1 MILYLSIPVPPA
13 PRPRVTRRG
22 ISFYPKVYRDFKKV
36 AKDALA
42 IQWKGLEPLSEPL
55 SLEILVLQKKPKSRI
70 RKATANTRLPRANT
84 RGDLDN
90 LLKSILDVMEDAQI
104 FTNDNII
111 YSIKIEGW
119 FAAENEEPLTTIKLH
134 I

>member
-1 MILYLSIPVPPA
+1 MPVPPA

-55 SLEILVLQKKPKSRI
+55 ALEILVLQKKPKSRI

-111 YSIKIEGW
+111 YSISIQGW
-119 FAAENEEPLTTIKLH
+119 FAAEDEEPVTTIKLH
-134 I
+134 P

>member
-1 MILYLSIPVPPA
+1 MILYLTMPVPPA

-22 ISFYPKVYRDFKKV
+22 ISFYPKVYRDFKTV
-36 AKDALA
+36 AKEALA
-42 IQWKGLEPLSEPL
+42 LQWTGEPLSKPL

-70 RKATANTRLPRANT
+70 RKATANQRLPRANT

-104 FTNDNII
+104 YTNDNII
-111 YSIKIEGW
+111 YAIKIEGW
-119 FAAENEEPLTTIKLH
+119 FAAEDEKPVTTIKLH
-134 I
+134 L

>member
-1 MILYLSIPVPPA
+1 MILYLTMPVPPA

-22 ISFYPKVYRDFKKV
+22 ISFYPKVYRDFKKI

-42 IQWKGLEPLSEPL
+42 LQWKGLKPLSEPL
-55 SLEILVLQKKPKSRI
+55 ALEILVLQKKPKSRI

-111 YSIKIEGW
+111 YSISIQGW
-119 FAAENEEPLTTIKLH
+119 FAAENEEPVTTIKLH
-134 I
+134 P

>member
-22 ISFYPKVYRDFKKV
+22 ISFYPKVYRDFKTN
-36 AKDALA
+36 AKKALA
-42 IQWKGLEPLSEPL
+42 AQWEDEPLCKPL

-70 RKATANTRLPRANT
+70 RKATANQRLPRANT

>member
-1 MILYLSIPVPPA
+1 MILYLTMPVPPA

-42 IQWKGLEPLSEPL
+42 LQWKGIEPLSEPL

-111 YSIKIEGW
+111 YSISIQGW
-119 FAAENEEPLTTIKLH
+119 FAAEDEEPVTTIKLH
-134 I
+134 R